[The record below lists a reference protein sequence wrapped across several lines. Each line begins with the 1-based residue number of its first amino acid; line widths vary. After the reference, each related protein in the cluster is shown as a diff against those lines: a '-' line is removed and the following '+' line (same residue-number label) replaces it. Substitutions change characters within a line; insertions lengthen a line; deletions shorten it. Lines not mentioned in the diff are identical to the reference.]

1 MVIANMNESVCA
13 RCHRLGQ
20 GCCSSFHNGL
30 PDASRI
36 FPLLPV
42 EMDRMVKASCLQLD
56 DFTVQDEIS
65 AEFGKILLELN
76 PVLAAAAPAGK
87 RRRLKLQNNGD
98 CIFLGG
104 HGCRLPLTD
113 RPYYCKLYPFWFLR
127 DGRMFVLL
135 HSACLAQN
143 QAAGWQ
149 QVLTRLAMNEV
160 EVRAMFN
167 EYMQE
172 LGKISPALS

>member
-1 MVIANMNESVCA
+1 MDESVCA

-42 EMDRMVKASCLQLD
+42 EVERMASASCLSAD
-56 DFTVQDEIS
+56 EFTTQDEIS
-65 AEFGKILLELN
+65 AEFGKVLLSLN
-76 PVLAAAAPAGK
+76 PMLAAAAPAGR
-87 RRRLKLQNNGD
+87 RRRLKLRNNGD
-98 CIFLGG
+98 CIFLSRR
-104 HGCRLPLTD
+104 GCRLPLPN

-127 DGRMFVLL
+127 DGRMLVLL
-135 HSACLAQN
+135 HSACLAQDR
-143 QAAGWQ
+143 AAGWR
-149 QVLTRLAMNEV
+149 QVLQRLAMNEG
-160 EVRAMFN
+160 ELRAMFK

-172 LGKISPALS
+172 LGKIDA